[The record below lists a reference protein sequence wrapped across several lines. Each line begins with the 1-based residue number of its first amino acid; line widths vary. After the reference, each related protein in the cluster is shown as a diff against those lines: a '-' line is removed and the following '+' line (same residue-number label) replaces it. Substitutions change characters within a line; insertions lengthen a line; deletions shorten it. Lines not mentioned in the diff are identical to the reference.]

1 MRAYHAESG
10 GGLASLAVREQPAP
24 VPGPGQALVAVR
36 AVTLNHRELMI
47 LRGTY
52 VLPVRPDVIPVSD
65 GAGEVVAVGPGVLG
79 VAVGDRVTAPLFP
92 RWLDGPFAADLRPQL
107 GGSLDGWL
115 TELAVF
121 DAAALVPV
129 PDHLSYAEA
138 AALPCA
144 AVTAW
149 TAVTGGPGSRPDG
162 APLRPGATVVT
173 LGTGG
178 VATFAITFAALA
190 GARVLAVTG
199 HTGAGPAA
207 TEAAPEASGGA
218 VAERVKRLRELGAAE
233 IIDRREAPGW
243 DVAVRELTGGEGAD
257 LVVDVAG
264 TLDRSLRA
272 TAIGGQVAFVGT
284 LDGAVPSVDPR
295 VLFSSGAVIRP
306 VAVGSRAGFL
316 AMNRALAA
324 HRVHPVLDRVFPFAE
339 APAAYRYYEDERP
352 FGKVV
357 IEVS

>member
-36 AVTLNHRELMI
+36 AATLNHRELMI

-52 VLPVRPDVIPVSD
+52 VLPVKPDVIPVSD

-115 TELAVF
+115 TELAVL

-199 HTGAGPAA
+199 RAGN
-207 TEAAPEASGGA
+207 
-218 VAERVKRLRELGAAE
+218 ERVKRLRELGAAE
-233 IIDRREAPGW
+233 VIDRRETPDW

-284 LDGAVPSVDPR
+284 LDGAVPPVDPR

-316 AMNRALAA
+316 AMNRALTA